1 MQYNSIT
8 TLRIDKEISKA
19 AYRVA
24 QPLDIL
30 SEWTCVINLV
40 NVMRE
45 IEIMLATGFYQ
56 LLQNTR
62 MSNGN
67 IACVNVNTVGRM
79 HSVIPCLSDNDL
91 NSFHLVFRIIK
102 NRILYIIGN

>member
-1 MQYNSIT
+1 MIRWVLHKIQYNSIT
-8 TLRIDKEISKA
+8 TIRIDKEISKA

-24 QPLDIL
+24 QPIDIL
-30 SEWTCVINLV
+30 SKWTCVINWV

-62 MSNGN
+62 MSNGTLR
-67 IACVNVNTVGRM
+67 VSM
-79 HSVIPCLSDNDL
+79 
-91 NSFHLVFRIIK
+91 
-102 NRILYIIGN
+102 